1 LEKVFDMYAKYYDL
15 LYKDKDYLEEAEYVQ
30 KFIKLFN
37 PSAKNILDLGCGTG
51 KHDIIFAEKGFN
63 VTGVELSEKMIESAN
78 ENRDLKNSLYP
89 TLRFCQGDIRNILLD
104 EKFDVIISLFHVM
117 SYQKTNEDLVSTIK
131 TVKEHLKNDG
141 IFLFDFWYGPAV
153 LSERPEVRIKKLED
167 EEILVERFA
176 EPSLRINENIV
187 DVNYR
192 VCITEKINGL
202 TSEIKETHSMRY
214 LFIPEINL
222 ILKEANMELI
232 TYEEWMTGKTPDDR
246 SWSAFAA
253 ARNKN

>member
-1 LEKVFDMYAKYYDL
+1 LEKVFDRYAKYYDL
-15 LYKDKDYLEEAEYVQ
+15 LYKDKDYVKEAEYVQ
-30 KFIKLFN
+30 KFIRRFN

-51 KHDIIFAEKGFN
+51 KHDFIFAEKGFN

-78 ENRDLKNSLYP
+78 ENKDLKKSSYP
-89 TLRFCQGDIRNILLD
+89 TLRFCQGDIRNIVLE

-117 SYQKTNEDLVSTIK
+117 SYQKSNEDLLSTIK

-141 IFLFDFWYGPAV
+141 TFLFDFWYGPAV
-153 LSERPEVRIKKLED
+153 LSERPEG
-167 EEILVERFA
+167 FA